1 MKYSLFNYKELDEN
15 DCEFRINPYFIDGIK
30 LSELEF
36 ESIRNAS
43 SFGDNPS
50 GLFLYS
56 ISKFR
61 FRKLVKLGII
71 LKDHDS
77 PYRAMYVVDK
87 NFKRR
92 LDEIAKEFKEINT
105 MSKAKQWSIDNGY
118 ELLITYQTMNDVD
131 KIMDVRKEARP
142 I

>member
-1 MKYSLFNYKELDEN
+1 MKYSLFNYKEFDEN
-15 DCEFRINPYFIDGIK
+15 DCEFRINTYIVDGIK

-36 ESIRNAS
+36 DSLRYAS
-43 SFGDNPS
+43 PFGDNPS
-50 GLFLYS
+50 GLFFYS
-56 ISKFR
+56 ISKSR
-61 FRKLVKLGII
+61 FRKLVKLGVI

-92 LDEIAKEFKEINT
+92 LDEIAKELKEINT
-105 MSKAKQWSIDNGY
+105 MRKAEQWSIDNGY
-118 ELLITYQTMNDVD
+118 ELLITYQTMIDVD